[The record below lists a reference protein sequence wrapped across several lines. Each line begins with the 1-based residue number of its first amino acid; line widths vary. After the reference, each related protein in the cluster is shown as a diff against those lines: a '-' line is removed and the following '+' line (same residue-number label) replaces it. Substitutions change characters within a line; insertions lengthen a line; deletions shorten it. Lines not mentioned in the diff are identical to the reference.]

1 MLLPRYATL
10 VLGAS
15 LANAFTDTSPF
26 FLFSTSELLTSFP
39 QIASSQTVEKTIIS
53 QLSHCPSDTYVVV
66 SQPGVHAEDYTDR
79 YAAPH
84 LRKKIQAEDKRI
96 RSVATVTDV
105 LGELDADNIVA
116 TIEEKCGAALLRVDA
131 STGSFTIADDP
142 KPRIIHLDFPSLP
155 PSSSPNNRKARV
167 SKLKDNDA
175 FLASILDLLPPT
187 SKYTVVYTT
196 TPSSSPCSLSPAQ
209 SAAEDHLEQETY
221 EMDASFSSSQQQH
234 MELKRDMD
242 GHRMGKRENITL
254 PDAPLFER
262 YQYFTPVQMI
272 TGVLG
277 IFMGLLVA
285 IPLFLIGY
293 VGVAGVASLQV
304 SYAAFDREMGPAA
317 HKKAQ

>member
-15 LANAFTDTSPF
+15 LAHAFTDTSPF
-26 FLFSTSELLTSFP
+26 FLFSTSELLTSLP
-39 QIASSQTVEKTIIS
+39 QITSSETVTKTVIS

-66 SQPGVHAEDYTDR
+66 SQPGVHVEDYSDR

-105 LGELDADNIVA
+105 LGDIDAESLVGA
-116 TIEEKCGAALLRVDA
+116 IEEQCGAALLRIDA

-155 PSSSPNNRKARV
+155 PSSSSSPTNRKARV

-196 TPSSSPCSLSPAQ
+196 TPSSPSSPSHPQL
-209 SAAEDHLEQETY
+209 AAEDHLEQETY
-221 EMDASFSSSQQQH
+221 EMDTSFSSSQQQQH
-234 MELKRDMD
+234 MELKRDME

-262 YQYFTPVQMI
+262 YQYFTP
-272 TGVLG
+272 G

-293 VGVAGVASLQV
+293 VGVAGVGSLQV
-304 SYAAFDREMGPAA
+304 SYAAFDKEMGPAA
-317 HKKAQ
+317 QKKVQ

>member
-26 FLFSTSELLTSFP
+26 FMFSTSELLTSLP
-39 QIASSQTVEKTIIS
+39 QIASSETVAKTVLS
-53 QLSHCPSDTYVVV
+53 QLSHCPSDTYIII
-66 SQPGVHAEDYTDR
+66 SQPGVHAEDYSDR

-105 LGELDADNIVA
+105 LGDIRADDLVSA
-116 TIEEKCGAALLRVDA
+116 IEEKCSAALLRVDA
-131 STGSFTIADDP
+131 STGSFTLSPDP
-142 KPRIIHLDFPSLP
+142 KPRIIHLAFPSLP
-155 PSSSPNNRKARV
+155 SSPKSRV
-167 SKLKDNDA
+167 SKLKDHDA
-175 FLASILDLLPPT
+175 FLASVLDLLPPN

-196 TPSSSPCSLSPAQ
+196 TPSSSSSSPPVSQ
-209 SAAEDHLEQETY
+209 GVGQEDHFEKETY
-221 EMDASFSSSQQQH
+221 EMDASFSGSQQQQQQQQH
-234 MELKRDMD
+234 MELKRDVD
-242 GHRMGKRENITL
+242 GHRFGKREENITL

-262 YQYFTPVQMI
+262 YQYFTP
-272 TGVLG
+272 G
-277 IFMGLLVA
+277 IFMGILVT

-293 VGVAGVASLQV
+293 VGVVGVASLQV

-317 HKKAQ
+317 HKKQQ